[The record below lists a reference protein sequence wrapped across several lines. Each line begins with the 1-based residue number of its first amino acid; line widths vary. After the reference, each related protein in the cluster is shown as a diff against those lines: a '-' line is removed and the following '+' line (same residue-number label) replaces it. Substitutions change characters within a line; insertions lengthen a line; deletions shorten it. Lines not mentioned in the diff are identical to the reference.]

1 MKKIIEYTFE
11 GKKELGIVGKAT
23 PLNEYDAYYLG
34 NRYGKNFD
42 CDLKEDFQKL
52 FELKDIFQDDL
63 VENALNWIHDCYDC
77 YYKEDFEDPQ
87 DDNPFNHLQGL
98 IDKLEE

>member
-1 MKKIIEYTFE
+1 MSKKNYQEALNKI
-11 GKKELGIVGKAT
+11 K
-23 PLNEYDAYYLG
+23 NEYDAYYLG
-34 NRYGKNFD
+34 N
-42 CDLKEDFQKL
+42 
-52 FELKDIFQDDL
+52 FQDDL

-98 IDKLEE
+98 IDKLEEL

>member
-1 MKKIIEYTFE
+1 MSKKKYQEALNKI
-11 GKKELGIVGKAT
+11 K
-23 PLNEYDAYYLG
+23 NEYDAYYLG

-42 CDLKEDFQKL
+42 CNLKEDFQKL

-63 VENALNWIHDCYDC
+63 VENALNWIHDCYDY

-87 DDNPFNHLQGL
+87 ADNPFNHLQGL
-98 IDKLEE
+98 IDKLEEL

>member
-23 PLNEYDAYYLG
+23 PL
-34 NRYGKNFD
+34 K
-42 CDLKEDFQKL
+42 
-52 FELKDIFQDDL
+52 DDL